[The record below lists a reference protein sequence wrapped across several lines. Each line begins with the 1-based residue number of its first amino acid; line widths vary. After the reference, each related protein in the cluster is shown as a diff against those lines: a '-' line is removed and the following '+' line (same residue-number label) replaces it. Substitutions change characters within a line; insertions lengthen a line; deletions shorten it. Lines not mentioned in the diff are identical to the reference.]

1 MGVSKQDGDVAN
13 TVCVYKFLKNNSKT
27 KNHPNQTHGAANGF
41 SLCQELHPR
50 QHRARDGETYKA
62 APPTPPGLTLP
73 SASLLQASAVIPLA
87 SIHFIQ
93 YFLKHL
99 LHAGHFCELFAKSD
113 SSKHPEAEGSRF
125 GFPIPQVAGE

>member
-1 MGVSKQDGDVAN
+1 MLQIQS
-13 TVCVYKFLKNNSKT
+13 VCINFSKT
-27 KNHPNQTHGAANGF
+27 IAKRKITLIRHMGQLMAF
-41 SLCQELHPR
+41 LCVRSYTLGSTEPVMERHTKPP
-50 QHRARDGETYKA
+50 
-62 APPTPPGLTLP
+62 PPTPPGLTLP